1 MLDYLDFWCGHR
13 PLSRG
18 CNFHMSIKNYYK
30 WLFFLKNEVK
40 SGVLIVMFSCQK
52 SFHELCR
59 YQFLISFWQQCLLV
73 KDLLSTKSF
82 FDNISF
88 DIFFFII
95 KHSSAWPKANISAEK
110 VLLTIR
116 FIFIDFHAIGEN
128 NFSFLCKNLMNP
140 PWDEFPFKLALHL
153 ESMEY

>member
-1 MLDYLDFWCGHR
+1 MKL
-13 PLSRG
+13 
-18 CNFHMSIKNYYK
+18 
-30 WLFFLKNEVK
+30 E

-52 SFHELCR
+52 SFHESCR
-59 YQFLISFWQQCLLV
+59 YRFLISFWQQCLSV

-88 DIFFFII
+88 DIFFFSISQRKDFII
-95 KHSSAWPKANISAEK
+95 KHSSTWPKANIPAEK
-110 VLLTIR
+110 VLLTIC

-128 NFSFLCKNLMNP
+128 FSFLCRNLMNP

-153 ESMEY
+153 ESMEF